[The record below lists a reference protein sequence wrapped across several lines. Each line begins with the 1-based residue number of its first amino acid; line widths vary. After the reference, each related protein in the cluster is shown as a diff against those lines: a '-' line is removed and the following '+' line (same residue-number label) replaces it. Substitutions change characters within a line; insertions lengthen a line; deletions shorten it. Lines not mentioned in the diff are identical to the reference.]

1 MNTAYRIGMGVVGVM
16 VLALTAAGAGAGEL
30 RATIGNVKPQQG
42 KLWVAL
48 YDGADAY
55 RAERRF
61 AGQILEASGTE
72 VTAVFAGLPAGRYG
86 VAVFQDRNGDS
97 ALTTNL
103 LGVPGEPYGFS
114 GGATGGAFGPPAFDA
129 FALAVPDSGTVTATV
144 PLTAPLTD

>member
-1 MNTAYRIGMGVVGVM
+1 MGAACRIGSGLVGAV
-16 VLALTAAGAGAGEL
+16 ALTLAAAGVCAGEL

-97 ALTTNL
+97 VLTTNL
-103 LGVPGEPYGFS
+103 LGVPREPYGFS

-129 FALAVPDSGTVTATV
+129 FALEVPDGGTVTTMV
-144 PLTAPLTD
+144 PLTE

>member
-55 RAERRF
+55 REERRF
-61 AGQILEASGTE
+61 AGQIPEA
-72 VTAVFAGLPAGRYG
+72 
-86 VAVFQDRNGDS
+86 
-97 ALTTNL
+97 
-103 LGVPGEPYGFS
+103 
-114 GGATGGAFGPPAFDA
+114 
-129 FALAVPDSGTVTATV
+129 
-144 PLTAPLTD
+144 